1 MRQMGLLF
9 FICFA
14 VVSVAHAQ
22 QPESVSPPVPTDAQ
36 SEPASAS
43 QNNAPAAPASQPLGG
58 AQEARP
64 NVIPQL
70 DGESFSLLDALK
82 AFVKTI
88 LMLLV
93 VLLVAYVLLGKG
105 LPKLMNKTMKNS
117 RMKVL
122 ERLPLDQKRM
132 LFLVEVDGQTYLL
145 GGADGQVSLID
156 KSEDADTNF
165 EQKLKLQKAAND
177 AMKEVG

>member
-1 MRQMGLLF
+1 MIRFASLF
-9 FICFA
+9 FILFTTVSGANAQSAEGTVTPEPA
-14 VVSVAHAQ
+14 VQTARP
-22 QPESVSPPVPTDAQ
+22 PEAPVVPTPDM
-36 SEPASAS
+36 PA
-43 QNNAPAAPASQPLGG
+43 PTTPL
-58 AQEARP
+58 EERP
-64 NVIPQL
+64 NVTPQL
-70 DGESFSLLDALK
+70 DGESFTLIDALK
-82 AFVKTI
+82 AFAKTI

-105 LPKLMNKTMKNS
+105 LPKLMNRTMQNN

-156 KSEDADTNF
+156 KSETAETNF

-177 AMKEVG
+177 AMKEVS